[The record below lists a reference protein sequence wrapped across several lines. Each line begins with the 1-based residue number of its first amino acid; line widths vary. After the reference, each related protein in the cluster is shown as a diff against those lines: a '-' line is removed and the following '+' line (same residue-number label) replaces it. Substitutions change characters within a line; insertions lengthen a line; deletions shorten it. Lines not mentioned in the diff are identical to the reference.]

1 MLKINHPP
9 IPPEMQDLLERE
21 RLFVNA
27 KIKID
32 SFVIEAE
39 YYLKFFPNDEDVKLH
54 LDELKRYQSE
64 YEKYMSDSFEED

>member
-1 MLKINHPP
+1 
-9 IPPEMQDLLERE
+9 MQDLLERE